1 MTTANSITVK
11 SLDIIKGAMFEL
23 GSLAAGETP
32 NLDDQAWVL
41 QKLQRLIDRYNARE
55 PMIYNVNFSRFTL
68 PIGVSPVTIGPGAN
82 FDISQ
87 RPVKIYS
94 ASLILVTGNAQ
105 NEIDIP
111 MNLRDD
117 DWWANQA
124 IKGLES
130 TLPTDLYY
138 SPSWPNGQLYFWPI
152 PTAVNDVRLE
162 TRQILTEVRTY
173 NADFSMPPAYWDLMV
188 YELAISLA
196 PGFEKEPSPTL
207 LALWKQALKAV
218 QVNNISSPRLASDAP
233 TDSHAESI
241 PSWSFLTGLSTN
253 Q

>member
-11 SLDIIKGAMFEL
+11 SLDIIKSAMFEL

-41 QKLQRLIDRYNARE
+41 QKTQRLIDEWNARE
-55 PMIYNVNFSRFTL
+55 PMIFNVNFSRFTL
-68 PIGVSPVTIGPGAN
+68 PTGKQPITIGPGG
-82 FDISQ
+82 DIDVNQ
-87 RPVKIYS
+87 RPVTIYS
-94 ASLILVTGNAQ
+94 ASLILVSGNAQ
-105 NEIDIP
+105 NEIDISI
-111 MNLRDD
+111 NIRDD

-138 SPSWPNGQLYFWPI
+138 SPSWPLGQMFLWPK
-152 PTAVNDVRLE
+152 PTAVNDIRLE
-162 TRQILTEVRTY
+162 TREVLTIPTAY
-173 NADFSMPPAYWDLMV
+173 NTGITLPPAYWNLLI
-188 YELAISLA
+188 YELAISLG

-207 LALWKQALKAV
+207 LALWKRSLKAV

-233 TDSHAESI
+233 TDSHAESV